1 MLTIPTST
9 TCAHTVTS
17 ARDLRATALQLS
29 ATPVQ
34 ARGWAVVAPLTASYE
49 GTRLST
55 VKDRSAVAPLTAQF
69 GINAVAMG
77 DGIGIR
83 SWSPPA

>member
-29 ATPVQ
+29 ATPVR

-49 GTRLST
+49 GTGLST
-55 VKDRSAVAPLTAQF
+55 VKDRSAAAPLTQF